1 MTNLSTLY
9 IGSKDSNPPSSHVHI
24 SLWLLRS
31 FPPPNPLPPSLQ
43 TVVSTAVT
51 TQLSV
56 STFQELSC
64 GKVDKHIADYKNR
77 IPTSASSGTKP
88 HSHAISHLSPL
99 LLNSKLGIRTQ
110 ESPANKHGIGQA
122 LGLGL
127 GLGAAVATPVGVLG
141 HQTPS
146 AALECLRAAP
156 LLEDL
161 AEWSHWDLVFRPQ
174 FGSLSDF
181 ILSSS
186 ARGEIFALEI
196 SPGKL
201 IKISPGSSIQD
212 FYKAVDSFDATNAA
226 GHLVSL
232 VVTRG
237 NTRDISVQLLAS
249 HVLASLQ
256 RRLAE
261 CEGGEGCEE
270 NERAVTGFVFAC
282 LTRIPVRIC
291 ELIANEVSM
300 WGHYFRTL
308 HYYCENYI

>member
-1 MTNLSTLY
+1 MYTYLCGYWGPPPPPPPPPPTLSLSADCGQHSCHHSTLCQHLP
-9 IGSKDSNPPSSHVHI
+9 GARLWPHV
-24 SLWLLRS
+24 
-31 FPPPNPLPPSLQ
+31 
-43 TVVSTAVT
+43 
-51 TQLSV
+51 
-56 STFQELSC
+56 
-64 GKVDKHIADYKNR
+64 
-77 IPTSASSGTKP
+77 
-88 HSHAISHLSPL
+88 ISHLSPL

-110 ESPANKHGIGQA
+110 ESPVNKHGVGR
-122 LGLGL
+122 GLGL

-174 FGSLSDF
+174 YGPLSDF
-181 ILSSS
+181 ILGPST
-186 ARGEIFALEI
+186 RGEISALEI

-270 NERAVTGFVFAC
+270 NEGAVTGFVFAC